1 MKNDNFQ
8 SKTTRRNVKVAPK
21 GPCGQP
27 EVKAGGD
34 AGLSVTL
41 AFSIHRPEI
50 LPLAADLMAAH
61 DAIFLEEPPT
71 RGFAAMLRG
80 ELAVAEYLMESET
93 EYPEFGRRTCDLLQA
108 LSRRGIPIF
117 QVEPFLEALVG
128 IHDFFADGGRPSE
141 LSPGSVASR
150 VYAAEKAA
158 TAALLVYYRT
168 VMTGSFEAALATV
181 KAFAAVDAARFRLR
195 DDLRAEALASGMAGY
210 ARVYIEAGEIHH
222 GLWGALRTAL
232 AGRGRL
238 RVRYLSAPVVRRLT
252 GRGRLAGPGD
262 CLTLRYLYHPA
273 SRDPRLDLLAAR
285 SLVYNKLLTKEEMPA
300 GIGEFPHTRDEVATI
315 QVVQRLSLKDCQALF
330 PVIRRLGTA
339 AARELVRT
347 HLQRGGDRRW
357 PSIWRIAGGRP

>member
-1 MKNDNFQ
+1 MKNAKIQ
-8 SKTTRRNVKVAPK
+8 SKTIRRNVKVAPK
-21 GPCGQP
+21 GPCAPP
-27 EVKAGGD
+27 EAEAGG
-34 AGLSVTL
+34 AAALSVTL

-61 DAIFLEEPPT
+61 DVIFLEEPPT
-71 RGFAAMLRG
+71 LGFGAMLRG
-80 ELAVAEYLMESET
+80 ELAVADYLMESET
-93 EYPEFGRRTCDLLQA
+93 EYPEFGRRTCELLQG

-128 IHDFFADGGRPSE
+128 IHDFFADGGQPSE
-141 LSPGSVASR
+141 LPPGSVAAR

-158 TAALLVYYRT
+158 TAALLAYYRT
-168 VMTGSFEAALATV
+168 VMTGSFEAALAVV

-195 DDLRAEALASGMAGY
+195 DDLRAGALADRIAGFG
-210 ARVYIEAGEIHH
+210 RVYIEAGEIHH

-238 RVRYLSAPVVRRLT
+238 RVRYLSAPVVRQLT

-262 CLTLRYLYHPA
+262 CITLCYLYHPA
-273 SRDPRLDLLAAR
+273 SRDPRLDLMAAR

-300 GIGEFPHTRDEVATI
+300 GAGEFPHTRDEVATI
-315 QVVQRLSLKDCQALF
+315 QVVQRLSLEDCKTLF
-330 PVIRRLGTA
+330 PVIRRLGTT

-357 PSIWRIAGGRP
+357 PSIWRTAGGRP

>member
-1 MKNDNFQ
+1 M
-8 SKTTRRNVKVAPK
+8 
-21 GPCGQP
+21 
-27 EVKAGGD
+27 EEL
-34 AGLSVTL
+34 GLSVTL

-128 IHDFFADGGRPSE
+128 IHDFFADGGRPAE
-141 LSPGSVASR
+141 LPSGSVVSR

-158 TAALLVYYRT
+158 TAALLAYYRT
-168 VMTGSFEAALATV
+168 VMTGSFEAALAAV

-195 DDLRAEALASGMAGY
+195 DDLRAEALVSRMAGY

-222 GLWGALRTAL
+222 GLWGALRIAL

-238 RVRYLSAPVVRRLT
+238 RVRYLSASVVRQLT
-252 GRGRLAGPGD
+252 GRGRLVGPGD
-262 CLTLRYLYHPA
+262 CLTLCYLYHPA
-273 SRDPRLDLLAAR
+273 SRDPRLDLMAAR

-300 GIGEFPHTRDEVATI
+300 GADEFPHTRDEVATI
-315 QVVQRLSLKDCQALF
+315 QVVQRLSLEDCKTLF

-347 HLQRGGDRRW
+347 HLQSGGDRRW
-357 PSIWRIAGGRP
+357 PAIWATGARIGDGY

>member
-1 MKNDNFQ
+1 M
-8 SKTTRRNVKVAPK
+8 A
-21 GPCGQP
+21 
-27 EVKAGGD
+27 
-34 AGLSVTL
+34 LITL

-61 DAIFLEEPPT
+61 DAVFLEEPPT

-80 ELAVAEYLMESET
+80 ELPVADYLLESET
-93 EYPEFGRRTCDLLQA
+93 EYPEFGRRTCDLLQT
-108 LSRRGIPIF
+108 LSRRGKPIF

-128 IHDFFADGGRPSE
+128 IHDFFADGGRPLE
-141 LSPGSVASR
+141 LTPGSVAAR

-158 TAALLVYYRT
+158 TAALLAYYRT
-168 VMTGSFEAALATV
+168 VMTGSFEAALAAV

-195 DDLRAEALASGMAGY
+195 DDLRADALVARMA
-210 ARVYIEAGEIHH
+210 AHERVYIEAGEIHH
-222 GLWGALRTAL
+222 GLWGALYTRL

-238 RVRYLSAPVVRRLT
+238 RVHYLSAAVVRKLT

-262 CLTLRYLYHPA
+262 CLTLLYLYHPR
-273 SRDPRLDLLAAR
+273 SRDARLDLLAAR

-300 GIGEFPHTRDEVATI
+300 GPGEFPHTRDEVATI
-315 QVVQRLSLKDCQALF
+315 QVVQRLSLGDCRQLF

-347 HLQRGGDRRW
+347 HLQHAGDRRW
-357 PSIWRIAGGRP
+357 PSIWSAARG